1 VFKIVYIPPE
11 EPPEPDVPDLD
22 CTGSLSWTNVHPG
35 ETVNGSFQVLN
46 IGGPDSLLNWTIN
59 VSSLDWG
66 TWSFTPQF
74 GINLTPGDGQVT
86 VQVSVVA
93 PNQKNTKFE
102 GYVRVE
108 NRENSTDFHVI
119 PVYLKTPA
127 NVHSVQT
134 MIHSFL
140 IKLKQRHF
148 LFEKIW
154 NLF

>member
-1 VFKIVYIPPE
+1 
-11 EPPEPDVPDLD
+11 
-22 CTGSLSWTNVHPG
+22 
-35 ETVNGSFQVLN
+35 
-46 IGGPDSLLNWTIN
+46 LNWTIN

-108 NRENSTDFHVI
+108 NQGNPEDFDLVPI
-119 PVYLKTPA
+119 FLKTPTITQQNA
-127 NVHSVQT
+127 PV
-134 MIHSFL
+134 F
-140 IKLKQRHF
+140 HF
-148 LFEKIW
+148 LKTT
-154 NLF
+154 LFFFLLKK